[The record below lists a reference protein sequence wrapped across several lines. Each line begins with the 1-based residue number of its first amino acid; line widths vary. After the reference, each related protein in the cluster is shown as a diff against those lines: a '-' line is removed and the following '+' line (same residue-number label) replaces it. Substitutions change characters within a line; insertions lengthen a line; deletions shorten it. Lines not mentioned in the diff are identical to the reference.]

1 MDKIEPLQT
10 LLKIYKDKHN
20 CLMKY
25 LPEKTIHQLT
35 NNTYFLDEDNE
46 TLYLD
51 DMIFLVDKSTG
62 LIEKKGKVIK
72 ITDDKIVLRI
82 QNKYNLTFVKEDY
95 YFFKKVRKRKN
106 KKDLYESL
114 LNSLR

>member
-1 MDKIEPLQT
+1 MNKIEPLQT
-10 LLKIYKDKHN
+10 LLKIYKDKQN
-20 CLMKY
+20 CFMKY

-35 NNTYFLDEDNE
+35 NHTYFLDEDNE

-72 ITDDKIVLRI
+72 ITDDKIVLRV

-106 KKDLYESL
+106 KKDFYESL
-114 LNSLR
+114 LRSF

>member
-1 MDKIEPLQT
+1 MGKIEPLQT
-10 LLKIYKDKHN
+10 LLKVYKDKHN

-35 NNTYFLDEDNE
+35 NTYFLDEDNE

-51 DMIFLVDKSTG
+51 DMIFFVDKSTG
-62 LIEKKGKVIK
+62 LIEKRGKVIK

-82 QNKYNLTFVKEDY
+82 QNKYNVTFLKEDY
-95 YFFKKVRKRKN
+95 YLFKKVRKRKN
-106 KKDLYESL
+106 KKDFYESL

>member
-72 ITDDKIVLRI
+72 ITDDKIVLS
-82 QNKYNLTFVKEDY
+82 QNKYNLT
-95 YFFKKVRKRKN
+95 
-106 KKDLYESL
+106 L
-114 LNSLR
+114 